1 MPNDEIR
8 LTDPICEPQVS
19 KMWPV
24 GDVWFLI
31 LATRPSVQS
40 TDPFKKKIISFIE
53 ELTKEASI
61 SNSVNTIYIEKDKL
75 IGHNTDIAGFELA
88 IRHSKYDAKNKVA
101 FILGAGGVVSSLII
115 ALKNLEVSKIYIS
128 NRTKESFSEREYP
141 WSEPHQIWSCKNER
155 DIQIGWDFSSWEH
168 SHLGCGF

>member
-40 TDPFKKKIISFIE
+40 TDPFKKKINNPVIISESMF
-53 ELTKEASI
+53 EA
-61 SNSVNTIYIEKDKL
+61 K
-75 IGHNTDIAGFELA
+75 
-88 IRHSKYDAKNKVA
+88 KVPA
-101 FILGAGGVVSSLII
+101 T
-115 ALKNLEVSKIYIS
+115 N
-128 NRTKESFSEREYP
+128 P
-141 WSEPHQIWSCKNER
+141 QI
-155 DIQIGWDFSSWEH
+155 Q
-168 SHLGCGF
+168 